1 MCRMQGAV
9 LVTLKKVSNLP
20 AADGNGK
27 SDPYVR
33 FELDDHKRQ
42 STIQRRTL
50 NASWNE
56 KFEWVNVRPPAHVC
70 KHYTLHRSHAV
81 NKCPRSSPWKCES
94 RPTRF
99 SCDNVP
105 KCMLE
110 TLHPCKSREPDRLTG
125 GIGAGAGG

>member
-1 MCRMQGAV
+1 MQGAV

-20 AADGNGK
+20 AADGNGA

-56 KFEWVNVRPPAHVC
+56 KFEWLYVRFPPLIGAAINH
-70 KHYTLHRSHAV
+70 HTLHA
-81 NKCPRSSPWKCES
+81 
-94 RPTRF
+94 
-99 SCDNVP
+99 
-105 KCMLE
+105 
-110 TLHPCKSREPDRLTG
+110 
-125 GIGAGAGG
+125 